1 VRFEV
6 SEQSPYSFQMKKI
19 YEFKDYLMDYLL
31 MHYGL
36 KKIAQK
42 HYDYIVTRLSE
53 FCVKQFQ
60 YSLQLAHC
68 LATS

>member
-1 VRFEV
+1 LSDQQILRILESALEEMVRFEV

-42 HYDYIVTRLSE
+42 HYDYIITVSSNFT
-53 FCVKQFQ
+53 
-60 YSLQLAHC
+60 
-68 LATS
+68 